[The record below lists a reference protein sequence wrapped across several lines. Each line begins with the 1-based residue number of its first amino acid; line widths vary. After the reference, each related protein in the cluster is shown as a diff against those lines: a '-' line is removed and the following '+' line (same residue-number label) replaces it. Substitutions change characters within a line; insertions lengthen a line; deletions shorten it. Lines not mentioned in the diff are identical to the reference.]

1 MLFSNPVVPD
11 ISKISWPP
19 SSPIFSYVSSA
30 YIINQIILIQWF
42 WISQSCFQ
50 LVPRYS
56 MSLAAFSRCFAWS
69 DDPDMMFCH
78 RGQSSSDK
86 NHCYEQG
93 REEAAVSHSVSDQTT
108 DLFHSKEGR
117 QMLSP
122 SAAAQDWL
130 SVPRVGEGAGR
141 SGPLEWGDTGLG
153 QDWALNTSLILK
165 L

>member
-1 MLFSNPVVPD
+1 
-11 ISKISWPP
+11 
-19 SSPIFSYVSSA
+19 
-30 YIINQIILIQWF
+30 
-42 WISQSCFQ
+42 
-50 LVPRYS
+50 

-108 DLFHSKEGR
+108 DLFHSKEGGR
-117 QMLSP
+117 CFHCQRPLRTAWCSLSQEWQECQP
-122 SAAAQDWL
+122 
-130 SVPRVGEGAGR
+130 GR
-141 SGPLEWGDTGLG
+141 SRPMEWGIL
-153 QDWALNTSLILK
+153 DWAGTLNTILM